1 MNFSQFLLQSFS
13 LIIFLMNIQGCGIYS
28 FSGTSIPNEANT
40 ICVYYIDNKAPLVE
54 PNLSNNLTEML
65 KTKCLNETNLILT
78 DKNGDINFSGKII
91 DYKVEPVAIQNNETA
106 AKNRLTITVEI
117 IYDNK
122 IDDSQNFNKI
132 FSHYED
138 FDSNKNFYT
147 EEALLNNIII
157 ENLIDDIFNSAL
169 VNW

>member
-1 MNFSQFLLQSFS
+1 MNFSQFLLQSFCVITL
-13 LIIFLMNIQGCGIYS
+13 LINLQGCSIYS
-28 FSGTSIPNEANT
+28 FSGTSIPNNAKT
-40 ICVYYIDNKAPLVE
+40 ICISYINNEASLVE

-65 KTKCLNETNLILT
+65 KTKCLNETNLT
-78 DKNGDINFSGKII
+78 WVAKNGDINFSGKII
-91 DYKVEPVAIQNNETA
+91 DYSVEPVAIQNNETA

-138 FDSNKNFYT
+138 FDSNKNFY
-147 EEALLNNIII
+147 EEETLLNNIII
-157 ENLIDDIFNSAL
+157 ENLIDDIFNNAL